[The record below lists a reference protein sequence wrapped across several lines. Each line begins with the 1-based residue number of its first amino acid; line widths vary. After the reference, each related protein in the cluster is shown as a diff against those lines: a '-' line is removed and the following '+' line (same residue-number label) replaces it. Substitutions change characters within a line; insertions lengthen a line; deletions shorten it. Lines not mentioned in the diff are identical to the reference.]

1 MFILELMN
9 LKDTAK
15 TLQRIYYWQLIPA
28 AILLVMAYA
37 LTFIFHLADQNL
49 SASKTVTIVVT
60 VLSGVIGIAMPVFY
74 RSYFVYKIKDQKK
87 IAEDAFLN
95 YERTQI
101 TLALLTPYFLI
112 IAVLMSMNQTA
123 LILITLFS
131 IYVLYYYFPSEKKVH
146 FEMKIFRIKPE

>member
-1 MFILELMN
+1 MN
-9 LKDTAK
+9 LKETAK
-15 TLQRIYYWQLIPA
+15 NLQRIYYWQLVPA
-28 AILLVMAYA
+28 AILLIMAYA

-49 SASKTVTIVVT
+49 SAGKTVTIIVT
-60 VLSGVIGIAMPVFY
+60 VLSGVIGIALPVFY

-87 IAEDAFLN
+87 IAEDTFLN

-112 IAVLMSMNQTA
+112 IAVLMTMNQTA

-131 IYVLYYYFPSEKKVH
+131 IYVLYYYFPSEKKVL
-146 FEMKIFRIKPE
+146 FEMKIFRIKPQ

>member
-1 MFILELMN
+1 M
-9 LKDTAK
+9 
-15 TLQRIYYWQLIPA
+15 YYWQLVPA
-28 AILLVMAYA
+28 AILLIMAYA

-49 SASKTVTIVVT
+49 SAGKTVTIIVT
-60 VLSGVIGIAMPVFY
+60 VLSGVIGIALPVFY

-87 IAEDAFLN
+87 IAEDTFLN

-112 IAVLMSMNQTA
+112 IAVLMTMNQTA

-131 IYVLYYYFPSEKKVH
+131 IYVLYYYFPSEKKVL
-146 FEMKIFRIKPE
+146 FEMKIFRIKPQ